1 MNRDLV
7 FGSAAFA
14 LAVGYYLTATTI
26 PASLLA
32 DAVGPQ
38 GLPKTYA
45 VLLGG
50 LSLILIIRSIV
61 RGIRL
66 PAFARLRRGL
76 AVARSARGGGQPDSG
91 DAPVRGIRL
100 EPESTVAPARELRP
114 KPDLRRVAGLLA
126 IGVAYVVVVP
136 WLGYM
141 PSVAMLIMATIYYQ
155 GGALNRQ
162 VVVVAMSGAVVF
174 WMLFVMLLG
183 IPQPPGVWPSL
194 W

>member
-7 FGSAAFA
+7 LGSAAFA
-14 LAVGYYLTATTI
+14 LAVGYYLMAAAI

-45 VLLGG
+45 VLLAG
-50 LSLILIIRSIV
+50 LSLILIIRSV
-61 RGIRL
+61 RL
-66 PAFARLRRGL
+66 
-76 AVARSARGGGQPDSG
+76 
-91 DAPVRGIRL
+91 
-100 EPESTVAPARELRP
+100 
-114 KPDLRRVAGLLA
+114 KPDPTISRSVPKVRLKPDRGSTLWRVAGLLA

-141 PSVAMLIMATIYYQ
+141 LSLAALIMATTYYQ

-162 VVVVAMSGAVVF
+162 VVVVAMSGAIVF
-174 WMLFVMLLG
+174 WLLFVMLLG
-183 IPQPPGVWPSL
+183 IPQPAGWWPSL
-194 W
+194 L

>member
-14 LAVGYYLTATTI
+14 LAVGYYLMAATI

-38 GLPKTYA
+38 GLPKTYSA
-45 VLLGG
+45 LLAGM
-50 LSLILIIRSIV
+50 SLILIVRSLPIRSLPFV
-61 RGIRL
+61 RSVRL
-66 PAFARLRRGL
+66 
-76 AVARSARGGGQPDSG
+76 QPDLGSG
-91 DAPVRGIRL
+91 RGVRL
-100 EPESTVAPARELRP
+100 Q
-114 KPDLRRVAGLLA
+114 PDLRSDLWRVAGLLA

-141 PSVAMLIMATIYYQ
+141 LSLAALIMATTYYQ

-162 VVVVAMSGAVVF
+162 VVVVAMSGAIVF
-174 WMLFVMLLG
+174 WLLFVMLLG
-183 IPQPPGVWPSL
+183 IPQPAGWWPSL
-194 W
+194 L

>member
-14 LAVGYYLTATTI
+14 LAVGYYLMAAMI

-45 VLLGG
+45 VLLAG
-50 LSLILIIRSIV
+50 LSLILIVRSLPIRSLPFVRSDRLQADLGQAV
-61 RGIRL
+61 RGVR
-66 PAFARLRRGL
+66 P
-76 AVARSARGGGQPDSG
+76 QPD
-91 DAPVRGIRL
+91 RGSPL
-100 EPESTVAPARELRP
+100 W
-114 KPDLRRVAGLLA
+114 RVAGLLA

-141 PSVAMLIMATIYYQ
+141 LSLAALIMATTYYQ
-155 GGALNRQ
+155 GGAWNRQ
-162 VVVVAMSGAVVF
+162 VAAVAVSGAIVF
-174 WMLFVMLLG
+174 WLLFVMLLG
-183 IPQPPGVWPSL
+183 IPQPAGLWPSL
-194 W
+194 L

>member
-14 LAVGYYLTATTI
+14 LAVGYYLMATTI
-26 PASLLA
+26 PVSLLA

-50 LSLILIIRSIV
+50 LSLILISRSLV

-66 PAFARLRRGL
+66 PAFARLRRG
-76 AVARSARGGGQPDSG
+76 V
-91 DAPVRGIRL
+91 APVRGIRL
-100 EPESTVAPARELRP
+100 QPDSRFAPVRDVRP
-114 KPDLRRVAGLLA
+114 KPDLWRVAGLLA

-136 WLGYM
+136 WLGYLL
-141 PSVAMLIMATIYYQ
+141 SVAILIMATIYYQ

-174 WMLFVMLLG
+174 WLLFVMLLG

-194 W
+194 